1 MDKNMMIGLNTSV
14 TGNLPENNDDISEK
28 NETNETME
36 DANVDDLEDEADSV
50 DVSARPMLRGL
61 VRQINIKQKRKKF
74 AGLLAKRF
82 ADKAGLL
89 CFFDYYG

>member
-36 DANVDDLEDEADSV
+36 DANVDDLEDQEDSL
-50 DVSARPMLRGL
+50 DVSARPMPRGFL
-61 VRQINIKQKRKKF
+61 RQINIK
-74 AGLLAKRF
+74 
-82 ADKAGLL
+82 
-89 CFFDYYG
+89 